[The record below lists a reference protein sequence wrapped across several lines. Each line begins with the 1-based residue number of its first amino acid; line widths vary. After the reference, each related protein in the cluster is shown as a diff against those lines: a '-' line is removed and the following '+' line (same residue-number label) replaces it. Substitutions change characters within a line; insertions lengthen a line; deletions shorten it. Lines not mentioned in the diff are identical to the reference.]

1 LFGPSTPTYEESIMS
16 TTPTCPEGTVIPDAS
31 KPERYTRSLRFSE
44 LFKAAYVL
52 SMGIAR
58 LADEMISTQNGTSK
72 PQSWDELRNSSEA
85 LAAIADHVCNDA
97 RYWDDDEDDTPAGRR
112 PANTKK
118 PTA

>member
-1 LFGPSTPTYEESIMS
+1 MRSSP
-16 TTPTCPEGTVIPDAS
+16 CPPHPPAREGTVIPDATN
-31 KPERYTRSLRFSE
+31 PEKYTRPITFSE
-44 LFKAAYVL
+44 LFKAPYVL

-58 LADEMISTQNGTSK
+58 LTDEMISTENGTSR
-72 PQSWDELRNSSEA
+72 PQSWDELRNPSEA

-97 RYWDDDEDDTPAGRR
+97 RYWDDEEDQAAPAGRR

>member
-1 LFGPSTPTYEESIMS
+1 MPTAR
-16 TTPTCPEGTVIPDAS
+16 EGTVIPDATN
-31 KPERYTRSLRFSE
+31 PEKYTRPITFSE

-58 LADEMISTQNGTSK
+58 LADEMLTTQNGTSR

-97 RYWDDDEDDTPAGRR
+97 RYWDDEEDQAAPASRG

-118 PTA
+118 PAA

>member
-1 LFGPSTPTYEESIMS
+1 MS
-16 TTPTCPEGTVIPDAS
+16 TTPTCPEGTVIPDATN
-31 KPERYTRSLRFSE
+31 PERYTRPITFGE

-58 LADEMISTQNGTSK
+58 LTDEMMSTENGTSK

-97 RYWDDDEDDTPAGRR
+97 RYWDDDEDDALASRR

-118 PTA
+118 EEITQ